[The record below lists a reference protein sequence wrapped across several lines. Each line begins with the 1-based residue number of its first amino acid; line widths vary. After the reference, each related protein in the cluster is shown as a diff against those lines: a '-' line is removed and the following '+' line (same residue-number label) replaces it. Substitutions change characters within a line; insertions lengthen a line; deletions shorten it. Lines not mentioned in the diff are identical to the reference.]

1 MTNHPASLAYR
12 HNILRVQFAAY
23 FVVSAALI
31 MWLAFSLINA
41 RHEARLIKGVTT
53 TDIKGG
59 VWEMKYIP
67 YSESHK

>member
-1 MTNHPASLAYR
+1 MTSHPSSLAYR

-41 RHEARLIKGVTT
+41 RHEIRRMSGEFVEARK
-53 TDIKGG
+53 
-59 VWEMKYIP
+59 
-67 YSESHK
+67 

>member
-1 MTNHPASLAYR
+1 MTNHPASLSYR

-41 RHEARLIKGVTT
+41 RHEIRRMSGEFTEASK
-53 TDIKGG
+53 
-59 VWEMKYIP
+59 
-67 YSESHK
+67 

>member
-41 RHEARLIKGVTT
+41 RHEIRRMSGEFVEASK
-53 TDIKGG
+53 
-59 VWEMKYIP
+59 
-67 YSESHK
+67 